1 MCFPLSDM
9 AAPMESATKGTRLS
23 GSVTSFQKKSRSK
36 LIQIPGTKPSV
47 HTGQLIVSSGVPS
60 LDCALGGGLAVGSLL
75 LIEEDEFDSYSRA
88 LLQYFL
94 AEGVMSGHEL
104 FVASAQ
110 DQPDDIIQNLPSPLQ
125 DEDPEFKNA
134 SSSSPDQQD
143 AMKIAWRYQNL
154 PKVQSVL
161 SSSSRFGHYYD
172 LSKHMEHDLLQHA
185 KIHTFYLPEE
195 QPPPT
200 HLSGVLGPYSVLLDS
215 IQSLI
220 RQNGFDGS
228 NPQVKT
234 CNVLRLALPSLGSGL
249 WGDDVCVSPSH
260 NHALSAFLYALRGLL
275 RSSLSVAMVTV
286 PAHLIRNKLLR
297 GRMIRLSDTAIA
309 LQSFSAAERN
319 NPLYKDYHGLLHVI
333 QVPRL
338 NCLGC
343 EVPDTKDLAFRL
355 KRKQFTIE
363 RMYLP
368 PDLSDSVSRV
378 SKVQLA
384 PVCTSDGTKHLDF

>member
-1 MCFPLSDM
+1 M
-9 AAPMESATKGTRLS
+9 AAPMESATKGIRLS
-23 GSVTSFQKKSRSK
+23 GSATSFQKKSRSK

-47 HTGQLIVSSGVPS
+47 HTGQLIISTGVPS

-75 LIEEDEFDSYSRA
+75 LIEEDESDSYSRA

-110 DQPDDIIQNLPSPLQ
+110 DHPDDIVKDLPSPLQ
-125 DEDPEFKNA
+125 DEDPEFKTV
-134 SSSSPDQQD
+134 SSSNLDQQD

-154 PKVQSVL
+154 PKVQTVL

-172 LSKHMEHDLLQHA
+172 LSKHMEQDLLQNA
-185 KIHTFYLPEE
+185 KIHTFYLHEE
-195 QPPPT
+195 QTAPT
-200 HLSGVLGPYSVLLDS
+200 HLSGVLGPYSVLLQS
-215 IQSLI
+215 IQLLI
-220 RQNGFDGS
+220 KQNGFDGS
-228 NPQVKT
+228 NSQVKT
-234 CNVLRLALPSLGSGL
+234 CNVLRLALHSLGSAL
-249 WGDDVCVSPSH
+249 WGDNVCVSPAH
-260 NHALSAFLYALRGLL
+260 NHAMLTFLYALRALL

-286 PAHLIRNKLLR
+286 PTHLIRNKLIR
-297 GRMIRLSDTAIA
+297 GRMIRLCDTAIA
-309 LQSFSAAERN
+309 LQSFSDAERNN

-378 SKVQLA
+378 SKVQRT
-384 PVCTSDGTKHLDF
+384 PVCTSDGNKHLDF

>member
-1 MCFPLSDM
+1 M
-9 AAPMESATKGTRLS
+9 AAPTESARKGSRLP
-23 GSVTSFQKKSRSK
+23 GSATSFQKKSRSK

-75 LIEEDEFDSYSRA
+75 LIEEDEFDSYSRT

-94 AEGVMSGHEL
+94 AEGVMSRHEL

-110 DQPDDIIQNLPSPLQ
+110 DSPDDIIKDLPSPLQ
-125 DEDPEFKNA
+125 EDGPEIKTT
-134 SSSSPDQQD
+134 SSSSSSSTTLDQQD

-154 PKVQSVL
+154 PQVQTVL

-172 LSKHMEHDLLQHA
+172 LSKRMDQEVLGSA
-185 KIHTFYLPEE
+185 KIRTFYLPEE
-195 QPPPT
+195 QTAPS
-200 HLSGVLGPYSVLLDS
+200 HHSEALGPYAALLHSV
-215 IQSLI
+215 QSVI

-228 NPQVKT
+228 NPQVKP
-234 CNVLRLALPSLGSGL
+234 CNVLRLAVHSLGSAL
-249 WGDDVCVSPSH
+249 WGDDVCVSSAH
-260 NHALSAFLYALRGLL
+260 SHALLSFLYALRALL
-275 RSSLSVAMVTV
+275 RSSLSVAVVTV
-286 PAHLIRNKLLR
+286 PSHLITNKVIR

-309 LQSFSAAERN
+309 LQSFSDAERNN
-319 NPLYKDYHGLLHVI
+319 NPLYKDYHGLLRVLQI
-333 QVPRL
+333 PRL
-338 NCLGC
+338 NCLSC

-378 SKVQLA
+378 SKVQPA
-384 PVCTSDGTKHLDF
+384 PVCTSDGKKHLDF

>member
-1 MCFPLSDM
+1 M
-9 AAPMESATKGTRLS
+9 AAHMDSATKGSLLS
-23 GSVTSFQKKSRSK
+23 RTSFQKKSRSK
-36 LIQIPGTKPSV
+36 LLQIPGTKPSV

-75 LIEEDEFDSYSRA
+75 LIEEDEFDSYSRT

-104 FVASAQ
+104 FIASAQ
-110 DQPDDIIQNLPSPLQ
+110 DHPDDIIKDLPSPLQ
-125 DEDPEFKNA
+125 DGDPGPKTV
-134 SSSSPDQQD
+134 SSSNLDQQD

-154 PKVQSVL
+154 PKVQTAL

-172 LSKHMEHDLLQHA
+172 LSKHMEQDLLQNT

-195 QPPPT
+195 QTDAKHQSLNP
-200 HLSGVLGPYSVLLDS
+200 SGVLGPYSVLLRS
-215 IQSLI
+215 IQLLI

-228 NPQVKT
+228 NSQVKP
-234 CNVLRLALPSLGSGL
+234 CNVLRLALHSLGSAL
-249 WGDDVCVSPSH
+249 WGDDVCVSPAN
-260 NHALSAFLYALRGLL
+260 NHALLSFLYALRALL
-275 RSSLSVAMVTV
+275 RSSLSVATVTV
-286 PAHLIRNKLLR
+286 PTHLVRNKLIR

-309 LQSFSAAERN
+309 LQSFSDAERN
-319 NPLYKDYHGLLHVI
+319 NSPLYKDYHGLLHVI

-338 NCLGC
+338 NCLSC

-363 RMYLP
+363 RMHLP

-378 SKVQLA
+378 SKVQHA
-384 PVCTSDGTKHLDF
+384 PVCTTDRNKHLDF

>member
-1 MCFPLSDM
+1 M
-9 AAPMESATKGTRLS
+9 AAPMENATKGTRLS
-23 GSVTSFQKKSRSK
+23 GSSTSFQKKSRSK

-75 LIEEDEFDSYSRA
+75 LIEEDEFDSYSHA

-110 DQPDDIIQNLPSPLQ
+110 DHPDDIIKDLPSPLQ
-125 DEDPEFKNA
+125 DEDPDLKNA
-134 SSSSPDQQD
+134 SSSSPGQQD

-154 PKVQSVL
+154 PKFQSVL

-172 LSKHMEHDLLQHA
+172 LSKHMEQDLLQHA

-195 QPPPT
+195 QPAST
-200 HLSGVLGPYSVLLDS
+200 HLSGVLGPYSVLLHS

-228 NPQVKT
+228 NSQ
-234 CNVLRLALPSLGSGL
+234 
-249 WGDDVCVSPSH
+249 
-260 NHALSAFLYALRGLL
+260 
-275 RSSLSVAMVTV
+275 
-286 PAHLIRNKLLR
+286 NKLLR
-297 GRMIRLSDTAIA
+297 GRMTRLSDTAIA

>member
-1 MCFPLSDM
+1 M
-9 AAPMESATKGTRLS
+9 AAHMMESKGTRLS
-23 GSVTSFQKKSRSK
+23 GSATSFQKKSRSK

-47 HTGQLIVSSGVPS
+47 QTGQLIVSSGVPS
-60 LDCALGGGLAVGSLL
+60 LDCVLGGGLAVGSLL
-75 LIEEDEFDSYSRA
+75 LIEEDEFNSYSRT

-104 FVASAQ
+104 FIASAQ
-110 DQPDDIIQNLPSPLQ
+110 DHPDDIIKGFPSPLQ
-125 DEDPEFKNA
+125 DEDPESKTV
-134 SSSSPDQQD
+134 SSSNPDQQD

-154 PKVQSVL
+154 PKVQTAL

-172 LSKHMEHDLLQHA
+172 LSKHMEQDLLRNT

-195 QPPPT
+195 QTEPT
-200 HLSGVLGPYSVLLDS
+200 HHSGVLGPYSVLLHT
-215 IQSLI
+215 IQLLI

-228 NPQVKT
+228 NSQVKP
-234 CNVLRLALPSLGSGL
+234 CNVLRLALHSLGSAL
-249 WGDDVCVSPSH
+249 WGDDVCVSPAH
-260 NHALSAFLYALRGLL
+260 NHALLAFLYALRALL

-286 PAHLIRNKLLR
+286 PTHLIRNKLIR

-309 LQSFSAAERN
+309 LQSFSDTERNN
-319 NPLYKDYHGLLHVI
+319 NPLYKDYHGLLRVI

-338 NCLGC
+338 NCLSC

-363 RMYLP
+363 RMHLP
-368 PDLSDSVSRV
+368 PDLSESVSRV
-378 SKVQLA
+378 SKVQKA
-384 PVCTSDGTKHLDF
+384 PVCSSDGNKRLDF